1 MRRGRRRK
9 RTMKNMMWRA
19 VAGAIAVV
27 GVALSSSPAL
37 AQQKSEIA
45 LSRQPG
51 IFYMPSHIMEKQK
64 LIEKHAAA
72 LGVPGVT
79 TKWINLSGGGAQT
92 DALLAGGVDILN
104 TGTGNLLLLWD
115 RTRGGVKGIVA
126 CSAQPMALISR
137 DANIKSI
144 EDIGPNDKIAVPT
157 VKISTQAIVLQIA
170 AAEMF
175 GADQWLKLDANTVQ
189 LGHPDAYAALSNS
202 QHEVRNHFS
211 IPPYTFL
218 ELKNVPGAHVVLS
231 SPEVMGGPLSQ
242 AQFFTTVKFA
252 DANPKII
259 QAVRDA
265 TKEAQDLIRN
275 DTKTAVEIYKEVTG
289 DKTAVDDLLAWLRE
303 PGMMEWN
310 LEPQGTMKFA
320 SHLFK
325 TGTLKTQPKAWTD
338 YYLPIAHDLKGN

>member
-1 MRRGRRRK
+1 MKHRIWRGCAF
-9 RTMKNMMWRA
+9 A
-19 VAGAIAVV
+19 VA
-27 GVALSSSPAL
+27 ALAMVLPGPPAQ
-37 AQQKSEIA
+37 AQQKSEIS
-45 LSRQPG
+45 LSRKPG
-51 IFYMPSHIMEKQK
+51 IFYMPTHIIEKQK

-79 TKWINLSGGGAQT
+79 TKWITFSGGGAQT
-92 DALLAGGVDILN
+92 DALLAGSVDILN

-126 CSAQPMALISR
+126 TSAQPMTLISR
-137 DANIKSI
+137 DANIKSLR
-144 EDIGPNDKIAVPT
+144 DFGPTDKIAVPT

-170 AAEMF
+170 AAEAF
-175 GADQWLKLDANTVQ
+175 GADQWSKLDPNTVQ
-189 LGHPDAYAALSNS
+189 LGHPDAYAALSYS

-218 ELKNVPGAHVVLS
+218 EMKNVPGAHVVLS
-231 SPEVMGGPLSQ
+231 SPDVMGGPLSQ
-242 AQFFTTVKFA
+242 AQFFTTTKFA
-252 DANPKII
+252 DANPKIV

-275 DTKTAVEIYKEVTG
+275 DTKTAVEIYKEITG
-289 DKTAVDDLLAWLRE
+289 DKTSTEDLLAWLKE

-320 SHLFK
+320 THLFK
-325 TGTLKTQPKAWTD
+325 TGTLKSQPKAWTD
-338 YYLPIAHDLKGN
+338 YYLPVAHDLKGS

>member
-1 MRRGRRRK
+1 MNK
-9 RTMKNMMWRA
+9 MMWRA
-19 VAGAIAVV
+19 GALASALL
-27 GVALSSSPAL
+27 GVALSGSQAL
-37 AQQKSEIA
+37 AQAKTEIA

-51 IFYMPSHIMEKQK
+51 IFYMPSHIMEKNK

-72 LGVPGVT
+72 LGLSGIT
-79 TKWINLSGGGAQT
+79 TKWLTFNSGGAQT

-126 CSAQPMALISR
+126 TSAQPMTLISR
-137 DANIKSI
+137 DANIKSLR
-144 EDIGPNDKIAVPT
+144 DIGPNDKIAVPT
-157 VKISTQAIVLQIA
+157 VKVSTQAIVLQIA
-170 AAEMF
+170 AAELF
-175 GADQWLKLDANTVQ
+175 GADQWSKLDANTVQ
-189 LGHPDAYAALSNS
+189 LGHPDAYVALSNP

-211 IPPYTFL
+211 IPPFTFL

-231 SPEVMGGPLSQ
+231 SPDVMGGPLSQ
-242 AQFFTTVKFA
+242 AQFFTTTKFA

-265 TKEAQDLIRN
+265 TKEAQDLIRS
-275 DTKTAVEIYKEVTG
+275 DTKTAVDIYKEITG
-289 DKTAVDDLLAWLRE
+289 DKTSADDLLAWLKE

-310 LEPQGTMKFA
+310 LQPQGTMKFA
-320 SHLFK
+320 NHLFK

-338 YYLPIAHDLKGN
+338 YYLPVAHDLKGN

>member
-1 MRRGRRRK
+1 
-9 RTMKNMMWRA
+9 MKDMMWRA
-19 VAGAIAVV
+19 AAGAIAVV
-27 GVALSSSPAL
+27 GIALSGSPAL

-126 CSAQPMALISR
+126 TSAQPMTLISR
-137 DANIKSI
+137 DANIKSLR
-144 EDIGPNDKIAVPT
+144 DIGPNDKIAVPT
-157 VKISTQAIVLQIA
+157 VKVSTQAIVLQIA
-170 AAEMF
+170 AAELF
-175 GADQWLKLDANTVQ
+175 GADQWSKLDPNTVQ
-189 LGHPDAYAALSNS
+189 LGHPDAYVALTNA

-211 IPPYTFL
+211 IPPFTFL

-231 SPEVMGGPLSQ
+231 SPDVMGGPLSQ
-242 AQFFTTVKFA
+242 AQFFTTTKFA
-252 DANPKII
+252 DANPKIV

-265 TKEAQDLIRN
+265 TKEAQDLIRS
-275 DTKTAVEIYKEVTG
+275 DTRAAVEIYKEVTG
-289 DKTAVDDLLAWLRE
+289 DKTSVEDLLAWLKE

-310 LEPQGTMKFA
+310 LQPQGTMKFA
-320 SHLFK
+320 NHLFK
-325 TGTLKTQPKAWTD
+325 VGTLKTQPKAWTE
-338 YYLPIAHDLKGN
+338 YYLPMAHDLKGN

>member
-1 MRRGRRRK
+1 MND
-9 RTMKNMMWRA
+9 MIWRA
-19 VAGAIAVV
+19 GTGAIA
-27 GVALSSSPAL
+27 ALAITLSGLPAQ

-72 LGVPGVT
+72 LGVSGVT

-126 CSAQPMALISR
+126 TSAQPMTLISR

-144 EDIGPNDKIAVPT
+144 KDFGPNDKIAVPT
-157 VKISTQAIVLQIA
+157 VKVSTQAIVLQIA
-170 AAEMF
+170 ASELF
-175 GADQWLKLDANTVQ
+175 GADQWAKLDANTVQ
-189 LGHPDAYAALSNS
+189 LGHPDAYVAMTNA
-202 QHEVRNHFS
+202 QHEVRNHFA
-211 IPPYTFL
+211 IPPFTFL
-218 ELKNVPGAHVVLS
+218 ELKNVAGAHVVLS
-231 SPEVMGGPLSQ
+231 SPDVMGGPLSQ
-242 AQFFTTVKFA
+242 AQFFTTTKFA

-265 TKEAQDLIRN
+265 TREAHDLIRS
-275 DTKTAVEIYKEVTG
+275 DTRAAVEIYKEVTG
-289 DKTAVDDLLAWLRE
+289 DKTSVEDLLAWLKE

-310 LEPQGTMKFA
+310 LQPQGTMKFA
-320 SHLFK
+320 AHLFK
-325 TGTLKTQPKAWTD
+325 TGTLKTLPKAWTD
-338 YYLPIAHDLKGN
+338 YYLPVAHDLKGS

>member
-1 MRRGRRRK
+1 VNRIIQGIC
-9 RTMKNMMWRA
+9 
-19 VAGAIAVV
+19 AGALALL
-27 GVALSSSPAL
+27 GMVASAPQVL
-37 AQQKSEIA
+37 AQAKTEIS

-51 IFYMPSHIMEKQK
+51 IFYMPTHIIEKQK
-64 LIEKHAAA
+64 LIEKHAAL
-72 LGVPGVT
+72 LGVPNVT
-79 TKWINLSGGGAQT
+79 TKWITFSGGGAQT

-126 CSAQPMALISR
+126 TSAQPMTLISR
-137 DANIKSI
+137 DAHIKSLR
-144 EDIGPNDKIAVPT
+144 DIGPNDKIAVPT

-175 GADQWLKLDANTVQ
+175 GADQWSKLDANTVQ

-211 IPPYTFL
+211 IPPFTFL

-231 SPEVMGGPLSQ
+231 SPDVMGGPLSQ
-242 AQFFTTVKFA
+242 AQFFTTTKFA
-252 DANPKII
+252 DANPKVV

-265 TKEAQDLIRN
+265 TKEAQDLIRS

-289 DKTAVDDLLAWLRE
+289 DKTSVDDLLAWLKE

-310 LEPQGTMKFA
+310 LQPQGTMKFA
-320 SHLFK
+320 NHLFK

-338 YYLPIAHDLKGN
+338 YYLPVAHDLKGG